1 MCDPVAATMVVM
13 STAQAGMSIK
23 AQTEAAKQQAS
34 AQSAASERESIRFRQ
49 EMTARRIKEA
59 QDNKIAANEVQNIVE
74 KTRKAKATARVSASE
89 AGVTGQ
95 SVQQL
100 LDDFERQEAQAMF
113 AISEQQS
120 MGQVNTMLQDQ
131 NAIFGSANKLAQIN
145 QPIEQ
150 PDYLGAAMNLA
161 GSAMSIYKG
170 TQTRKL
176 EDAQLKLTNAK
187 LTEMGI
193 DLDG

>member
-1 MCDPVAATMVVM
+1 MCDPVTATMVVM

-23 AQTEAAKQQAS
+23 AQTEAAKQQAN

-113 AISEQQS
+113 AINEQQS

-131 NAIFGSANKLAQIN
+131 NAIFGSANKLGQIN

-193 DLDG
+193 DPDG

>member
-1 MCDPVAATMVVM
+1 MCDPVTATMVVM

-49 EMTARRIKEA
+49 EMTARRAKEA

-113 AISEQQS
+113 AINEQQS

-193 DLDG
+193 DPDG

>member
-1 MCDPVAATMVVM
+1 MCDPVTATMVVM

-23 AQTEAAKQQAS
+23 AQTEAAKQQAN

-113 AISEQQS
+113 AINEQQS

-131 NAIFGSANKLAQIN
+131 NAIFGSANKLGQIN

-161 GSAMSIYKG
+161 GSAMGIYKG

>member
-1 MCDPVAATMVVM
+1 
-13 STAQAGMSIK
+13 
-23 AQTEAAKQQAS
+23 
-34 AQSAASERESIRFRQ
+34 
-49 EMTARRIKEA
+49 
-59 QDNKIAANEVQNIVE
+59 
-74 KTRKAKATARVSASE
+74 
-89 AGVTGQ
+89 
-95 SVQQL
+95 
-100 LDDFERQEAQAMF
+100 MF

-120 MGQVNTMLQDQ
+120 MGRVNTMLQDQ
-131 NAIFGSANKLAQIN
+131 NAIFGSVNKLGQIN

-193 DLDG
+193 DPDG

>member
-1 MCDPVAATMVVM
+1 MCDPVTATMVVM

-113 AISEQQS
+113 AINEQQS

-193 DLDG
+193 DPDG

>member
-1 MCDPVAATMVVM
+1 MCDPVTATMVVM

-23 AQTEAAKQQAS
+23 AQTEAAKQQAN

-131 NAIFGSANKLAQIN
+131 NAIFGSANKLGQIN

-193 DLDG
+193 DPDG

>member
-1 MCDPVAATMVVM
+1 MCDPVTATMVVM

-23 AQTEAAKQQAS
+23 AQTEAAKQQAN

>member
-1 MCDPVAATMVVM
+1 MCDPVTATMVVM

-23 AQTEAAKQQAS
+23 AQTEAAKQQAN

-120 MGQVNTMLQDQ
+120 MGRVNTMLQDQ
-131 NAIFGSANKLAQIN
+131 NAIFGSVNKLGQIN

-170 TQTRKL
+170 AQTRKL

-193 DLDG
+193 DPDG

>member
-1 MCDPVAATMVVM
+1 MCDPVTATMVVM

-49 EMTARRIKEA
+49 EMTARRAKEA

-113 AISEQQS
+113 AINEQQS

>member
-1 MCDPVAATMVVM
+1 MCDPVTATMVVM

-23 AQTEAAKQQAS
+23 AQTEAAKQQAN

-120 MGQVNTMLQDQ
+120 MGRVNTMLQDQ
-131 NAIFGSANKLAQIN
+131 NAIFGSVNKLGQIN

-193 DLDG
+193 DPDG

>member
-1 MCDPVAATMVVM
+1 MCDPVTATMVVM

-113 AISEQQS
+113 AINEQQS

-131 NAIFGSANKLAQIN
+131 NAIFGSANKLGQIN

>member
-1 MCDPVAATMVVM
+1 MCDPVTATMVVM

-23 AQTEAAKQQAS
+23 AQTEAAKQQAN

-49 EMTARRIKEA
+49 EMTARRAKEA

-74 KTRKAKATARVSASE
+74 KTRKAKARARVSASE

-131 NAIFGSANKLAQIN
+131 NAIFGSANKLGQIN

-193 DLDG
+193 DPDG